1 MKNILSEKYQT
12 LKKQYKEMNVL
23 QLCRAFLRMLLL
35 LVTVGYFFVMAAGL
49 PFYFDTETDYTMI
62 GTNKADFFREYGF
75 WLGRVFL
82 HILVFYVVAALVC
95 YFWENRKVPGK
106 LSNLTNALLDDLS
119 LTDKFA
125 IVYALAL
132 FLSYYYS
139 EYPDMAVL
147 GAHGWY
153 MGFWPQAM
161 LLGSYFATSR
171 LFQNRSKMF
180 AAGAACLLLGVSF
193 IVFVLGILNRYGI
206 NPLGMDYAGPGF
218 ISTIGNINWY
228 CGYWSVTFPL
238 GAGWFLFLE
247 QKTDENTK
255 KYLMKKSLLLLY
267 TAVGFAAGIT
277 QGSDSCL
284 LVLAALILL
293 GGSLAVKS
301 AEKLKQFLEMLFT
314 FCVVAGV
321 LALIQKWFPEQ
332 NQYTTGFYKLLTGT
346 SFFAI
351 AGVCLFVLYILL
363 QWKTAG
369 KGKKEEMAVDNVKI
383 ANFQEKVVLVCK
395 RIWFILLGL
404 FAVTIVSCVALAVIN
419 TTNPGSIGALSD
431 NPAFTFEPGW
441 GNGRG
446 ATWSAGVRTWTTQD
460 ALHKMIG
467 VGPDCMAAHI
477 YDGPDGELL
486 EAVRAQFGNS
496 RLTNAHNEWISILAN
511 LGLFGLV
518 GFAGM
523 MISAV
528 VRFLTASFGS
538 GAEVKNGTEK
548 NTCGKWNRGC
558 SRSALCMACGVALLC
573 YTANN
578 MVSFQQ
584 IMNISQMFLVMGL
597 GEALCRRDKV

>member
-1 MKNILSEKYQT
+1 MKSILSEKYQA
-12 LKKQYKEMNVL
+12 LKKQYREMNVL

-35 LVTVGYFFVMAAGL
+35 SVTAGYFLVMAVGL

-62 GTNKADFFREYGF
+62 GTNKADFFRECGF
-75 WLGRVFL
+75 FLGRIFL
-82 HILVFYVVAALVC
+82 HILVFYAVVALVC

-106 LSNLTNALLDDLS
+106 LSNLVNGFLDNLS

-139 EYPDMAVL
+139 KYPDMAVL

-161 LLGSYFATSR
+161 LLGSYFAVSR
-171 LFQNRSKMF
+171 LFQNRSKVFMS
-180 AAGAACLLLGVSF
+180 GAACLLLGVSC

-247 QKTDENTK
+247 QKTDESTK
-255 KYLMKKSLLLLY
+255 KCMLKKSLLLLY
-267 TAVGFAAGIT
+267 TAVGFTAGVT

-284 LVLAALILL
+284 LVLAALVLL
-293 GGSLAVKS
+293 GGSFAVKS
-301 AEKLKQFLEMLFT
+301 AEKLKRFLEMLFT
-314 FCVVAGV
+314 FCMVAGV
-321 LALIQKWFPEQ
+321 LALVQKWFPER
-332 NQYTTGFYKLLTGT
+332 NLYTTRFYNMLTGT
-346 SFFAI
+346 SFFALAG
-351 AGVCLFVLYILL
+351 AGVVVLYVLL
-363 QWKTAG
+363 QWKPMN
-369 KGKKEEMAVDNVKI
+369 KGTRGTVADDNVKTVD
-383 ANFQEKVVLVCK
+383 FQGKVVLLC
-395 RIWFILLGL
+395 RRLWFVILGL
-404 FAVTIVSCVALAVIN
+404 LCVTLVSLVALVVIN
-419 TTNPGSIGALSD
+419 TSRPGSIGVLSD
-431 NPAFTFEPGW
+431 SSLFTFAPGW

-446 ATWSAGVRTWTTQD
+446 ATWSAGVRTWSTQE
-460 ALHKMIG
+460 ALHKLIG

-477 YDGPDGELL
+477 YSGPDEELL
-486 EAVRAQFGNS
+486 EAVKAQFGNS

-511 LGLFGLV
+511 LGLLGLV

-528 VRFLTASFGS
+528 VRFVT
-538 GAEVKNGTEK
+538 GAFERRIEAGTEK
-548 NTCGKWNRGC
+548 NACGRQRCGYG
-558 SRSALCMACGVALLC
+558 RSALCMACGMALLC

-584 IMNISQMFLVMGL
+584 IMNISQMFLVLGL
-597 GEALCRRDKV
+597 GEALCRRNKV